1 MANYAF
7 TDIEFVAT
15 ESEKNEINSFLN
27 NNVIPWDYG
36 VTGESLSITSKW
48 DSNIDEYLPKLSKLF
63 PTVIFKY
70 EVSYE
75 YYEEDEIDS
84 ITSFMVNGN
93 KVKYTKLK
101 ESRYLSYK
109 QYMEHFYKLTNTK
122 AKGISHEVEI
132 MPDGLVA
139 AYGNNYVGECNI
151 YDWQDIVKISCGNFH
166 TVGLTK
172 DKAVLA
178 VGANSNFE
186 CNLSNVKDKII
197 DISCGRYHTAILL
210 ESGKVIVKG
219 NIEKEPEIFESF
231 DESYNKKSTLLEV
244 NQSDNEIIKTLE
256 ELGNYENTPVDLW
269 PPVEKI
275 ISIFD
280 AVAGVTSSGKIYIN
294 GFCPCTIEEIKKIVG
309 NL

>member
-15 ESEKNEINSFLN
+15 ESEKKEINSFLN
-27 NNVIPWDYG
+27 NNVIPWNYG

-48 DSNIDEYLPKLSKLF
+48 YSNIDEYLPRLSKLF

-75 YYEEDEIDS
+75 EDETNS
-84 ITSFMVNGN
+84 IQSFMINGK
-93 KVKYTKLK
+93 KVDYNDLK
-101 ESRYLSYK
+101 ASRYLAYK
-109 QYMEHFYKLTNTK
+109 QYMEDFYKLTNTK
-122 AKGISHEVEI
+122 AKGITHEVEI

-280 AVAGVTSSGKIYIN
+280 AVVGVTSSGKIYIN
-294 GFCPCTIEEIKKIVG
+294 GFCPCTMEEIKKIVG
-309 NL
+309 IL

>member
-101 ESRYLSYK
+101 ESRHLSYK
-109 QYMEHFYKLTNTK
+109 QYMENFYKLTNTK
-122 AKGISHEVEI
+122 AKGITHEVEI
-132 MPDGLVA
+132 MPNGLVA

-151 YDWQDIVKISCGNFH
+151 YDWKDIVKISCGNFH

-172 DKAVLA
+172 DKTVVA

-186 CNLSNVKDKII
+186 CNLSNIEDKII

-219 NIEKEPEIFESF
+219 NIEKEPKINET
-231 DESYNKKSTLLEV
+231 D
-244 NQSDNEIIKTLE
+244 EIIKSSE
-256 ELGNYENTPVDLW
+256 VVGNYENTPVDLW

-280 AVAGVTSSGKIYIN
+280 AVVGVTSSGKIYIN
-294 GFCPCTIEEIKKIVG
+294 GFCPCTMEEIKKIVG

>member
-15 ESEKNEINSFLN
+15 ESEKKEINSFLN

-48 DSNIDEYLPKLSKLF
+48 YSNIDEYLPKLSKLF

-75 YYEEDEIDS
+75 EDETNS
-84 ITSFMVNGN
+84 IQSFMINGK
-93 KVKYTKLK
+93 KVDYIDLK
-101 ESRYLSYK
+101 ASRYLAYK
-109 QYMEHFYKLTNTK
+109 QYMECFYKLTNIK
-122 AKGISHEVEI
+122 AKGITHEVEI

-172 DKAVLA
+172 DKTVLA
-178 VGANSNFE
+178 TGANSNFE

-197 DISCGRYHTAILL
+197 DISCGRYHTALLL

-219 NIEKEPEIFESF
+219 NTEKEPEIFES
-231 DESYNKKSTLLEV
+231 
-244 NQSDNEIIKTLE
+244 LE

-280 AVAGVTSSGKIYIN
+280 AVVGVTSNGKMYIN

-309 NL
+309 IS